1 MFDNAHFPRAKK
13 FWHKGEFHDWTES
26 NVHAMSH
33 ALHYGT
39 SVFEGIRAYQT
50 AKGPAIFR
58 LSDHIDRFFYSAS
71 LLRMKIPYTKQEIT
85 EAIKQVI
92 KENQLDSAYI
102 RPLLYYSYG
111 NLGLV
116 PQHSPVEL
124 VIAAWEWGAYL
135 GDRAKTGIHAYLLP
149 WRRIHHSQF
158 DMKAKLGGLYIL
170 STIYGVMAR
179 EKGYDEAIF
188 LNLEG
193 NIAEGPGE
201 NILIV
206 RDGVVRTNDVEE
218 SVLEGITRT
227 SILKIAEDMGVPT
240 SIGPITKQDFFSA
253 EEAFF
258 SGTAVEIAP
267 IILVMDDSDPNK
279 NPEVHTIG
287 SGEKGKI
294 TAKLSSAY
302 KQIVAGENANYQD
315 WLTYVNDKY

>member
-1 MFDNAHFPRAKK
+1 MFDNQHFPKAKK
-13 FWHKGEFHDWTES
+13 FWHMGEFHDWEQA

-39 SVFEGIRAYQT
+39 SVFEGIRAYET
-50 AKGPAIFR
+50 ADGPAIFR

-71 LLRMKIPYTKQEIT
+71 MLRMKVPFSKQEIT
-85 EAIKQVI
+85 TAIKQVI
-92 KENQLDSAYI
+92 KENQLSSAYI

-116 PQHSPVEL
+116 PEHSPVEL
-124 VIAAWEWGAYL
+124 MIAAWEWGAYL
-135 GDRAKTGIHAYLLP
+135 GDQAAKGVRTYLLP

-170 STIYGVMAR
+170 STICGVMAR

-201 NILIV
+201 NIMIV
-206 RDGVVRTNDVEE
+206 KNGVVKTNDVNE
-218 SVLEGITRT
+218 SVLEGLTRT
-227 SILKIAEDMGVPT
+227 SILNIAEDKGIAT
-240 SIGPITKQDFFSA
+240 EIGPIPKQEFFA
-253 EEAFF
+253 ADEAFF

-267 IILVMDDSDPNK
+267 IIEVLDDSDPSTA
-279 NPEVHTIG
+279 PEKHTIG
-287 SGEKGKI
+287 SGKAGKI
-294 TAKLSSAY
+294 TAQLAGAY
-302 KQIVAGENANYQD
+302 KHIVTGAEKAYRH
-315 WLTYVNDKY
+315 WLTYVYE

>member
-1 MFDNAHFPRAKK
+1 MMFDNTHFPKAKK
-13 FWHKGEFHDWTES
+13 FWHMGTFLEWKET

-50 AKGPAIFR
+50 AKGPAVFR
-58 LSDHIDRFFYSAS
+58 LPDHIDRFFYSAS
-71 LLRMKIPYTKQEIT
+71 LLRMKIPYTKEEIS
-85 EAIKQVI
+85 EAIKKVI

-102 RPLLYYSYG
+102 RPLLYYSFG

-116 PQHSPVEL
+116 PKHSPVEL
-124 VIAAWEWGAYL
+124 MIAAWEWGAYL
-135 GDRAKTGIHAYLLP
+135 GDKAEQGIHAYLLP

-170 STIYGVMAR
+170 STIHGVMAR

-206 RDGVVRTNDVEE
+206 KDGRVKTNDMTE

-227 SILKIAEDMGVPT
+227 SILKIAADMGIST
-240 SIGPITKQDFFSA
+240 TIGPISKQEFFEA
-253 EEAFF
+253 DEAFF

-267 IILVMDDSDPNK
+267 IVRVMDDSDPNK
-279 NPEVHTIG
+279 SPEERSIG
-287 SGEKGKI
+287 SGTVGKV
-294 TAKLSSAY
+294 TAELAKAY
-302 KQIVAGENANYQD
+302 KGIVAGENKNYQD
-315 WLTYVNDKY
+315 WLTYVND

>member
-1 MFDNAHFPRAKK
+1 M
-13 FWHKGEFHDWTES
+13 GEFHNWTES

-50 AKGPAIFR
+50 ANGPSIFR
-58 LSDHIDRFFYSAS
+58 LPDHIERFFYSAS
-71 LLRMKIPYTKQEIT
+71 LLRMNIPYTKQEII
-85 EAIKQVI
+85 EAIKQVV

-111 NLGLV
+111 NLSL
-116 PQHSPVEL
+116 SPKQSSVEL
-124 VIAAWEWGAYL
+124 MIAAWEWGAYL
-135 GDRAKTGIHAYLLP
+135 GDRAEKGIHTYMLP
-149 WRRIHHSQF
+149 WRRIHYTQF

-193 NIAEGPGE
+193 NVAEGPGE

-206 RDGVVRTNDVEE
+206 KDGVVKTNDMNE

-227 SILKIAEDMGVPT
+227 SILKIAEDMGIPT
-240 SIGPITKQDFFSA
+240 SIGPITKQDFFTA
-253 EEAFF
+253 DEAFF

-267 IILVMDDSDPNK
+267 ITRVLDASERDKSPK
-279 NPEVHTIG
+279 EYTIG
-287 SGEKGKI
+287 SGTAGEITTKI
-294 TAKLSSAY
+294 IGVFKN
-302 KQIVAGENANYQD
+302 IVAGENNNYET
-315 WLTYVNDKY
+315 WLTYVND

>member
-1 MFDNAHFPRAKK
+1 MFDNTNFSRAKK
-13 FWHKGEFHDWTES
+13 FWHMGIFHDWTES

-50 AKGPAIFR
+50 ASGPAIFR

-71 LLRMKIPYTKQEIT
+71 LLRMDIPYTKQEISET
-85 EAIKQVI
+85 IQLVV

-116 PQHSPVEL
+116 PKHSPVEL
-124 VIAAWEWGAYL
+124 MIAAWEWGAYL
-135 GDRAKTGIHAYLLP
+135 GAKAEQGIHAYILP
-149 WRRIHHSQF
+149 WRRIHHTQF

-170 STIYGVMAR
+170 STICGVLAR

-193 NIAEGPGE
+193 NVAEGPGE
-201 NILIV
+201 NILIIK
-206 RDGVVRTNDVEE
+206 DGIVKTNDVNE

-227 SILKIAEDMGVPT
+227 SILKIAEDMGIRT
-240 SIGPITKQDFFSA
+240 SIGPITKQDFFTA
-253 EEAFF
+253 DEAFF

-267 IILVMDDSDPNK
+267 ITRVMDDSEQDESPK
-279 NPEVHTIG
+279 EYTIG
-287 SGEKGKI
+287 SGTAGEITTKI
-294 TAKLSSAY
+294 IRVFKN
-302 KQIVAGENANYQD
+302 IVAGENKNYET
-315 WLTYVNDKY
+315 WLTYVK

>member
-1 MFDNAHFPRAKK
+1 MFDKEHFPRANK
-13 FWHKGEFHDWTES
+13 FWHMGEFHDWEEA

-50 AKGPAIFR
+50 AEGPAVFR
-58 LSDHIDRFFYSAS
+58 LPDHIDRFFYSAS
-71 LLRMKIPYTKQEIT
+71 LLRMDIPYSKQEIMQ
-85 EAIKQVI
+85 AVKQVI
-92 KENQLDSAYI
+92 AENHLDSAYI
-102 RPLLYYSYG
+102 RPLLYYAYG

-116 PQHSPVEL
+116 PKHSPVEL
-124 VIAAWEWGAYL
+124 MIAAWEWGAYL
-135 GDRAKTGIHAYLLP
+135 GDEAEKGIHAYLLP

-158 DMKAKLGGLYIL
+158 DMRAKLGGLYIL

-206 RDGVVRTNDVEE
+206 KDGVVKTNDLTE

-227 SILKIAEDMGVPT
+227 SILKIAQDLGIPT
-240 SIGPITKQDFFSA
+240 AIGPITKQEFFTA
-253 EEAFF
+253 DEAFF

-267 IILVMDDSDPNK
+267 ITRVMDDSDPNAG
-279 NPEVHTIG
+279 PVEHTIG
-287 SGEKGKI
+287 SGEAGAI
-294 TAKLSSAY
+294 TTTLSEAY
-302 KQIVAGENANYQD
+302 KRIVSGENKNYRE
-315 WLTYVNDKY
+315 WLAYVYG

>member
-1 MFDNAHFPRAKK
+1 MFDNTNFSRAKK
-13 FWHKGEFHDWTES
+13 FWHMGIFHDWTES

-50 AKGPAIFR
+50 ASGPAIFR
-58 LSDHIDRFFYSAS
+58 LSDHIDRLFYSAS
-71 LLRMKIPYTKQEIT
+71 LLRMNIPYTKQEIFET
-85 EAIKQVI
+85 IQLVV

-116 PQHSPVEL
+116 PKHSPVEL
-124 VIAAWEWGAYL
+124 MIAAWEWGAYL
-135 GDRAKTGIHAYLLP
+135 GAKAEQGIHAYILP
-149 WRRIHHSQF
+149 WRRIHHTQF

-170 STIYGVMAR
+170 STICGILAR

-193 NIAEGPGE
+193 NVAEGPGE
-201 NILIV
+201 NILIIK
-206 RDGVVRTNDVEE
+206 DGIVKTNDVNE

-227 SILKIAEDMGVPT
+227 SILKIAEDMGIRT
-240 SIGPITKQDFFSA
+240 SIGPITKQDFFTA
-253 EEAFF
+253 DEAFF

-267 IILVMDDSDPNK
+267 ITRVMDDSEQDESPK
-279 NPEVHTIG
+279 EYTIG
-287 SGEKGKI
+287 SGTAGEITTKI
-294 TAKLSSAY
+294 IKAFKN
-302 KQIVAGENANYQD
+302 IIAGENKNYKT
-315 WLTYVNDKY
+315 WLTYVK

>member
-1 MFDNAHFPRAKK
+1 MFDNTNFPRAKT
-13 FWHKGEFHDWTES
+13 FWHMGKFHDWTET

-50 AKGPAIFR
+50 ASGPAIFR
-58 LSDHIDRFFYSAS
+58 ISDHIDRFFYSAS
-71 LLRMKIPYTKQEIT
+71 LLRMDIPYTKQEII
-85 EAIKQVI
+85 EAIKNVV
-92 KENQLDSAYI
+92 KENRLELAYI

-116 PQHSPVEL
+116 PKHSPVEL
-124 VIAAWEWGAYL
+124 MIAAWEWGAYL
-135 GDRAKTGIHAYLLP
+135 GDKAEQGIRAYILP

-170 STIYGVMAR
+170 STICGVLAR

-206 RDGVVRTNDVEE
+206 KDGAVKTNDVNE

-227 SILKIAEDMGVPT
+227 SILKIAEDMGIPT
-240 SIGPITKQDFFSA
+240 SIGPITKQEFFMA
-253 EEAFF
+253 DEAFF

-267 IILVMDDSDPNK
+267 ITRVMDNSGQDETPK
-279 NPEVHTIG
+279 EYTIG
-287 SGEKGKI
+287 SGTEGEITSNIIKVFKNIVGGKN
-294 TAKLSSAY
+294 KKY
-302 KQIVAGENANYQD
+302 ER
-315 WLTYVNDKY
+315 WLTYVK